1 MQQALKP
8 SPTHEHP
15 SEHKTGHDSSETENE
30 ISEDV
35 GRCIEQ
41 AAAAH
46 KRHRLHR
53 ERRKRR
59 ETTEEADR
67 QQQLPRTGRELVL
80 LGKQQ
85 QHAHDEPHEETADR
99 IDRQRAEREHRPEP
113 RAHLRRHEIPADRSE
128 PAAEE
133 DEKNGRHEITLSH
146 AKSMKV
152 IIAKSCQ
159 NVHDAALPCI

>member
-67 QQQLPRTGRELVL
+67 QQQLPRAGRELVL

-85 QHAHDEPHEETADR
+85 HAHDEPHKKAADR
-99 IDRQRAEREHRPEP
+99 IDRQRAEREHCPEP
-113 RAHLRRHEIPADRSE
+113 CADLRRHEIPADRSE
-128 PAAEE
+128 PAAEK
-133 DEKNGRHEITLSH
+133 DKKNRRHQIILSH
-146 AKSMKV
+146 MKS
-152 IIAKSCQ
+152 
-159 NVHDAALPCI
+159 LPPS

>member
-59 ETTEEADR
+59 ETAEKADR
-67 QQQLPRTGRELVL
+67 QQELPRTGCELL
-80 LGKQQ
+80 LLSKQQ
-85 QHAHDEPHEETADR
+85 QHTHDEPHEEAADR
-99 IDRQRAEREHRPEP
+99 VDRQRAKRNCTVVL
-113 RAHLRRHEIPADRSE
+113 AMKIPSFVVMLYYTSRM
-128 PAAEE
+128 
-133 DEKNGRHEITLSH
+133 RC
-146 AKSMKV
+146 KV
-152 IIAKSCQ
+152 C
-159 NVHDAALPCI
+159 

>member
-8 SPTHEHP
+8 SFPHDHPPEHESARHGD
-15 SEHKTGHDSSETENE
+15 EAEDEIRKDIQCGEGRAATAHEGH
-30 ISEDV
+30 
-35 GRCIEQ
+35 G
-41 AAAAH
+41 
-46 KRHRLHR
+46 LHR
-53 ERRKRR
+53 ERRECR
-59 ETTEEADR
+59 EAAKEADG
-67 QQQLPRTGRELVL
+67 QQQLPRAGRELVL

-85 QHAHDEPHEETADR
+85 KHAHDEPHKEAADR

-113 RAHLRRHEIPADRSE
+113 CTDLRRHEIPADRSE

-159 NVHDAALPCI
+159 NVHDVALPCI